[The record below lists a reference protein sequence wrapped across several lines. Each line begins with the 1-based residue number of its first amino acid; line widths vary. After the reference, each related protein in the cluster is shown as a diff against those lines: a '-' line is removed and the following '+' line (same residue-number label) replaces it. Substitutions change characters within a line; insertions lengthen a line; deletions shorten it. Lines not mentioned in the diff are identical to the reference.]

1 MAIRTW
7 DPDAEDRNNLEDVK
21 IDGEWNWRKF
31 EAYANYLNELL
42 QQIKK
47 SEKQACPASLP
58 RVLALFFQPI
68 GSNSLFSLSV
78 RLMQQKPNSQPPQL
92 CRQAPNTERTG

>member
-7 DPDAEDRNNLEDVK
+7 DPDAEDRNNME
-21 IDGEWNWRKF
+21 DGEVDGQRDWRKF

-47 SEKQACPASLP
+47 TEK
-58 RVLALFFQPI
+58 
-68 GSNSLFSLSV
+68 
-78 RLMQQKPNSQPPQL
+78 
-92 CRQAPNTERTG
+92 